1 MKIKLIA
8 FLLTVI
14 AVLPSQAASTVDWTF
29 GRLFVNGSGELAD
42 GRAVY
47 LIASTNGDSVNLTSL
62 ESSLVGMTLSQGST
76 FGTDLRVLGLGTPN
90 ISSFGV
96 AGAGNAS
103 AVNISYSGNLSSG
116 DSLGLLWIDQ
126 VDGVIGNNVKFGLY
140 ISPTL
145 AMPTDGGNVDR
156 FFTEEQYGGS
166 VPDGGLTTTNITV
179 VPEPSTLFLT
189 AIGALA
195 LLRRK
200 R

>member
-1 MKIKLIA
+1 MKSKLLI
-8 FLLTVI
+8 FLV
-14 AVLPSQAASTVDWTF
+14 AVATALPLQAISTINWDF
-29 GRLFVNGSGELAD
+29 GGLYVSGSGALAD

-62 ESSLVGMTLSQGST
+62 ESSLVGMSLSQGST
-76 FGTDLRVLGLGTPN
+76 FGTDLLVLGVGTPN
-90 ISSFGV
+90 SSAFG
-96 AGAGNAS
+96 GLPLGNAV
-103 AVNISYSGNLSSG
+103 AEDIVYNNGLSSG

-140 ISPTL
+140 MSTTHT
-145 AMPTDGGNVDR
+145 MPSDPSNTDFEFV
-156 FFTEEQYGGS
+156 EVQYGGTL
-166 VPDGGLTTTNITV
+166 PNGLTTTNTTV
-179 VPEPSTLFLT
+179 VPEPSAMLLA